1 MFTKSSRI
9 ETEPR
14 GDKEPKHHLSLGQF
28 TLRCLIFTGLMTLS
42 GRTVVNHFSEQS
54 EATLTT
60 QGEGVRQEIVKQS
73 EDLRVE
79 LKTLVEEAGEGLS
92 ADIDERID
100 EFVADINGEAS
111 PPNDAVA
118 ETWQSVQNLL

>member
-1 MFTKSSRI
+1 VLGRRQTEK
-9 ETEPR
+9 EPR
-14 GDKEPKHHLSLGQF
+14 AQKEPSRHLSLGQF
-28 TLRCLIFTGLMTLS
+28 ALRSAIFGGCMTVS
-42 GRTVVNHFSEQS
+42 GMLVVKYFSDQS

>member
-1 MFTKSSRI
+1 
-9 ETEPR
+9 
-14 GDKEPKHHLSLGQF
+14 
-28 TLRCLIFTGLMTLS
+28 MTLS